1 MTTDPDPSA
10 HSVTP
15 LPANAS
21 KLERYEA
28 LLRDVD
34 AVLGEEHDALVWMAT
49 LACLI
54 RERIGCF
61 WAGFYRVVRGELVIG
76 PYQGTLGCLRIPFSR
91 GVCGAC
97 ATRGETL
104 VVPDVHQ
111 FPGHIACDPRSRS
124 EIVVPVFDHEGRL
137 RAVLDLDSREPAA
150 FDETDRR
157 YLERLAWRLREV
169 EWTDPL

>member
-1 MTTDPDPSA
+1 MDGDV
-10 HSVTP
+10 HSPLP
-15 LPANAS
+15 LPAHAT
-21 KLERYEA
+21 KQQRYEV

-34 AVLGEEHDALVWMAT
+34 AVLPGESDAIVWMAT

-54 RERIGCF
+54 RERLACF

-97 ATRGETL
+97 ARNRET
-104 VVPDVHQ
+104 VVVDDVHRFQ
-111 FPGHIACDPRSRS
+111 DHIACDPRSRS
-124 EIVVPVFDHEGRL
+124 EIVVPVFDRDGRL
-137 RAVLDLDSREPAA
+137 RAVLDVDSTELGA
-150 FDETDRR
+150 FDETDRNH
-157 YLERLAWRLREV
+157 LERLVLRLRDV